1 MNLLYSCSLIIVELL
16 FYFFLLYS
24 QTLINTPYIYKVYI
38 SILSS
43 HKQSMSTKTKFT
55 KKSMLFVIF
64 FLIWIGLYSVI
75 NSWNLRFTNLK
86 QDTLTAKFSQI
97 HFTSSGNDFGGGVF
111 WLGSQTYNTPISIN
125 FWSES
130 KKCTKKLRGIYYND
144 ARWARLWPLDQETL
158 SLLTTSDASYAWLTV
173 TGGLY
178 TACQWNDSKYGIF
191 GYIKYELAGTPK
203 TTSYI
208 IAWAGLNFGT
218 NGYLATGA
226 KNNFQYFNNETPIG
240 FIRDSVG
247 WIWFVGGAVTG
258 TQDLLNYLNGTGTI
272 NNAFTLGS
280 GVTSITSS
288 WWLSSGTTGNAEDT
302 MWNLLIQGNAI
313 LSKAVSI
320 YEKKALLGNLE
331 KRTVLLSSSDINSS
345 TVINT
350 AKKNAEALCR
360 GNAYKVEYS
369 NKQILNSSVPGSILC
384 YKDSSDLF
392 IQLNGNSS
400 YYAGKTIVLKNGN
413 LTLKGSMDTDYP
425 PLDIFIDWGNLYI
438 ENTSGLGN
446 LTKFNIQGFPVSTAT
461 GINQGKFLRGNFIIN
476 GLLLGGTVW
485 SPTTINNKLHI
496 QGKFVSLNTPSE
508 PSQWR
513 IDQVNDLLGTSPSYA
528 SRIGLESLLS
538 WYCNLNSD
546 GSDWSSCWDSAL
558 ITSTPFVILD
568 GTYPSQI
575 IK

>member
-1 MNLLYSCSLIIVELL
+1 M
-16 FYFFLLYS
+16 
-24 QTLINTPYIYKVYI
+24 
-38 SILSS
+38 
-43 HKQSMSTKTKFT
+43 
-55 KKSMLFVIF
+55 
-64 FLIWIGLYSVI
+64 
-75 NSWNLRFTNLK
+75 RFTNLK

-111 WLGSQTYNTPISIN
+111 WLGSQTYNTPISIR
-125 FWSES
+125 FGTTEP
-130 KKCTKKLRGIYYND
+130 KKCRKKLRGIYYND

-158 SLLTTSDASYAWLTV
+158 LLLSWSDSSYAGLTV

-178 TACQWNDSKYGIF
+178 TACEGNDSKYGIF
-191 GYIKYELAGTPK
+191 GYIKYDLAGTPK

-208 IAWAGLNFGT
+208 IAGAGLDFRT

-226 KNNFQYFNNETPIG
+226 KNNFQYFNNETPIW
-240 FIRDSVG
+240 FIWDSVG
-247 WIWFVGGAVTG
+247 GIGFVGWAVTG

-272 NNAFTLGS
+272 NNAFTLLNG
-280 GVTSITSS
+280 GVSSTSS
-288 WWLSSGTTGNAEDT
+288 WWLSSGTTWDAEDT

-313 LSKAVSI
+313 LSKAVSV

-350 AKKNAEALCR
+350 AKKNAESLCR
-360 GNAYKVEYS
+360 GNEYKKESS
-369 NKQILNSSVPGSILC
+369 NKQILNSSVSESILC
-384 YKDSSDLF
+384 YIDSPDLF
-392 IQLNGNSS
+392 IQLNSNNN
-400 YYAGKTIVLKNGN
+400 YAGKTIVLKNWN
-413 LTLKGSMDTDYP
+413 LTLKWSMDLDSS
-425 PLDIFIDWGNLYI
+425 PLDIFIDGGNLYVD
-438 ENTSGLGN
+438 NTNGLGA
-446 LTKFNIQGFPVSTAT
+446 LTKFNIQWFPVSTTT

-513 IDQVNDLLGTSPSYA
+513 IDQVNDLLGAGYST
-528 SRIGLESLLS
+528 RIGLENLLS
-538 WYCNLNSD
+538 WYCNLNST
-546 GSDWSSCWDSAL
+546 GSDGSSCWDSAL

>member
-1 MNLLYSCSLIIVELL
+1 
-16 FYFFLLYS
+16 
-24 QTLINTPYIYKVYI
+24 
-38 SILSS
+38 
-43 HKQSMSTKTKFT
+43 MSTKTKIT

-158 SLLTTSDASYAWLTV
+158 LLLSWSDSSYTWLTV

-178 TACQWNDSKYGIF
+178 TACEGNDSKYGIF

-203 TTSYI
+203 TESYI

-226 KNNFQYFNNETPIG
+226 KDNFQYFNNETPIW
-240 FIRDSVG
+240 FIWDSVG

-258 TQDLLNYLNGTGTI
+258 TQELLTYLNGTWTI
-272 NNAFTLGS
+272 NKAFKINGGIAS
-280 GVTSITSS
+280 MTSS
-288 WWLSSGTTGNAEDT
+288 WWISSGTTGNAEDT

-313 LSKAVSI
+313 LSKAVSV

-345 TVINT
+345 TIINT
-350 AKKNAEALCR
+350 AKKNAEELCR
-360 GNAYKVEYS
+360 GNVYIEESS
-369 NKQILNSSVPGSILC
+369 NKQILNGSTSSNILC
-384 YKDSSDLF
+384 YKNSPDLF
-392 IQLNGNSS
+392 IMFSNTDKNNK
-400 YYAGKTIVLKNGN
+400 YYDKKTIILKNGN
-413 LTLKGSMDTDYP
+413 LTLKKSMNEDYP
-425 PLDIFIDWGNLYI
+425 PLDIFIDGGNLYI
-438 ENTSGLGN
+438 ENTNGAGQF
-446 LTKFNIQGFPVSTAT
+446 TDFNIQWFPISTA
-461 GINQGKFLRGNFIIN
+461 GINKGKFLRGNFIIN
-476 GLLLGGTVW
+476 GLLLGGTW
-485 SPTTINNKLHI
+485 WNTTTINNKLHI

-513 IDQVNDLLGTSPSYA
+513 KDQVNDLLGTSPSYE
-528 SRIGLESLLS
+528 SRIGLESLLK
-538 WYCNLNSD
+538 WYCKLDSTGSD
-546 GSDWSSCWDSAL
+546 GTPCGSWEL